1 MRRSS
6 GLKMRLILGVVMAVI
21 AVISYYG
28 KTQENPLTGENQQ
41 VGMSPEQE
49 VAMGLQ
55 SAPQMA
61 QEYGGLY
68 PDNKVQQQIK
78 GIGNKLV
85 RSFNK
90 ELQGRGIQ
98 NPYQFDFHVL
108 RDDKTVN
115 AFALPG
121 GQIFI
126 TAGLLGRLQSED
138 QLAGVLGHEIGHVI
152 HRHSAQQMA
161 SSSFFQGLAGAA
173 TAATGSYGGSQ
184 IANYVA
190 QVKMMKFGRDDEL
203 ESDEFGVNYMI
214 DAGYNAN
221 SMIEVMEILAEAGG
235 GEMNRDEFMS
245 SHPSPANRVSKIK
258 EHIATYGGN
267 SANAGY

>member
-1 MRRSS
+1 MGRSS
-6 GLKMRLILGVVMAVI
+6 GLKMRLILGVIMAVI
-21 AVISYYG
+21 ALISYYG
-28 KTQENPLTGENQQ
+28 KTQENPLTGESQQ

-68 PDNKVQQQIK
+68 PDNDIQRQIK
-78 GIGNKLV
+78 TVGNRIV
-85 RSFNK
+85 TSFNQV
-90 ELQGRGIQ
+90 LAARGIE
-98 NPYQFDFHVL
+98 NPYRFDFHVL
-108 RDDKTVN
+108 RDDRTVN

-126 TAGLLGRLQSED
+126 TAGLLSRLSTED
-138 QLAGVLGHEIGHVI
+138 QLAGVLGHEVGHVV

-161 SSSFFQGLAGAA
+161 QSAFFQGLAGAA
-173 TAATGSYGGSQ
+173 TAASGSYGTSE

-203 ESDEFGVNYMI
+203 ESDEFGVNYMM
-214 DAGYNAN
+214 DAGYNAEA
-221 SMIEVMEILAEAGG
+221 MIQVMEILAEAGG
-235 GEMNRDEFMS
+235 GEMDRDEFMS
-245 SHPSPANRVSKIK
+245 SHPSPSNRIGKIK
-258 EHIATYGGN
+258 EHIENYRAR
-267 SANAGY
+267 

>member
-1 MRRSS
+1 MGRSS
-6 GLKMRLILGVVMAVI
+6 GLKMRLILGVVMAII
-21 AVISYYG
+21 AVISYYS
-28 KTQENPLTGENQQ
+28 KTQENPLTGESQQ

-78 GIGNKLV
+78 AVGNRLV
-85 RSFNK
+85 NSFDQTLK
-90 ELQGRGIQ
+90 AKGIQ
-98 NPYQFDFHVL
+98 NPYRFDFHVL
-108 RDDKTVN
+108 RDDQTVN

-126 TAGLLGRLQSED
+126 TVGLLSKLSSED
-138 QLAGVLGHEIGHVI
+138 QLAGILGHEVGHVV

-161 SSSFFQGLAGAA
+161 TSSFFQGLAGAA
-173 TAATGSYGGSQ
+173 TAASGGYGGSE

-190 QVKMMKFGRDDEL
+190 QIKMMKFGRDDEL
-203 ESDEFGVNYMI
+203 ESDDFGVQYMI
-214 DAGYNAN
+214 GSGYNPN

-235 GEMNRDEFMS
+235 GEMDRDEFMS
-245 SHPSPANRVSKIK
+245 SHPSPANRVAKIK
-258 EHIATYGGN
+258 EHIAKY
-267 SANAGY
+267 SR